1 MWKKQTDSL
10 VKTSQNQ
17 VAIRFNCPKC
27 GTLNTIDDI
36 SIPEFSDMYD
46 KSEDSDE
53 SEIDERECSNDSCKH
68 NLEIEITN
76 GVGGFIVQVE
86 AIANN
91 DIEYEL

>member
-10 VKTSQNQ
+10 VKTSNNN

-27 GTLNTIDDI
+27 RTLNTIDDI

-46 KSEDSDE
+46 KIQDSDE
-53 SEIDERECSNDSCKH
+53 SEIDERECSNASCKH
-68 NLEIEITN
+68 NLEIKITN
-76 GVGGFIVQVE
+76 GAGGFIVQVE
-86 AIANN
+86 DVPDS